1 MRKYQYWLSNIPGIG
16 NRTIHHLIQMYGDAR
31 EVYFSKE
38 SRLQAVPKL
47 SKTQQE
53 SILESKKTW
62 DLERQEEKLQESGIS
77 FFCIEND
84 DFPEK
89 IRNIYD
95 APYSFYCKGKLP
107 DQKEKSIAIVGA
119 RRCSEYGR
127 AVALELGEKF
137 AKKNVS
143 VISGMAL
150 GIDAFGHWGAIRG
163 KGKTYA
169 VLGCGVDVCYPP
181 TNRSLYEKILQTGG
195 IISEYPI
202 GTQPVAKLFPA
213 RNRLISAFSDAVIV
227 VEARRKS
234 GSLITADFALE
245 QGKDIYAVPGGI
257 YDDLSLGCNDLIRQ
271 GAGIVTGANA
281 LLTDLNFTSSDDMEQ
296 LTLEKILLEKHESL
310 VYSCVDLRPR
320 SIDELLRKTGLSV
333 QELILTVT
341 ALQEK
346 NLIEESFKNYY
357 IRRN

>member
-16 NRTIHHLIQMYGDAR
+16 NRTIHKLIQMSGSAR
-31 EVYFSKE
+31 ELYFWKE
-38 SRLQAVPKL
+38 AQFALVPKL
-47 SKTQQE
+47 TKIQQE
-53 SILESKKTW
+53 SILESKKNW
-62 DLERQEEKLQESGIS
+62 NLEKQDEKLQESGVS
-77 FFCIEND
+77 FYCIENE

-95 APYSFYCKGKLP
+95 APYSFYCKGRLP
-107 DQKEKSIAIVGA
+107 SPNKKTVAIVGA

-127 AVALELGEKF
+127 AVALELGEKL
-137 AKKNVS
+137 ANANVG
-143 VISGMAL
+143 VVSGMAL
-150 GIDAFGHWGAIRG
+150 GIDSFGHWGAIRG
-163 KGKTYA
+163 GGNTYA
-169 VLGCGVDVCYPP
+169 VLGCGVDVCYPAS
-181 TNRSLYEKILQTGG
+181 NRTLYGKILENGG

-213 RNRLISAFSDAVIV
+213 RNRLISAFSDATIV

-245 QGKDIYAVPGGI
+245 QGKDIFAVPGGI

-271 GAGIVTGANA
+271 GAGIVTSMDS
-281 LLTDLNFTSSDDMEQ
+281 LLSDLDLEPSNTMEQ
-296 LTLEKILLEKHESL
+296 MTLEKILLEKHESL

-333 QELILTVT
+333 QKLIETLVV
-341 ALQEK
+341 LQEK